1 MDRGK
6 LIVITG
12 PSGVGKDS
20 LVKELVNQYP
30 DIYLSISTTTRPP
43 REGEVDGLHYHF
55 TIHAKFNEAINK
67 GEFLEW
73 VEYGGNL
80 YGASVEPI
88 KDCFSKGQSV
98 LLILEVVGAN
108 KVKSLYPSTI
118 LVFITPPS
126 IEELE
131 KRIRNRN
138 LDSEEAIKSRMER
151 GLIEIEEAH
160 KFDYVIVNDDFDK
173 ALSELSGI
181 VKEVIF

>member
-20 LVKELVNQYP
+20 LVKELLNQYP

-55 TIHAKFNEAINK
+55 TTRAKFNEAINK

-80 YGASVEPI
+80 YGASIEPI
-88 KDCFSKGQSV
+88 NVYFSRGQST
-98 LLILEVVGAN
+98 LLILDVVGAS
-108 KVKSLYPSTI
+108 KVKTLYRSAI
-118 LVFITPPS
+118 LIFIMPPS
-126 IEELE
+126 LEELE

-151 GLIEIEEAH
+151 RLIEIEEAH